1 MTPRM
6 TPNPTTITVRR
17 CRLAA
22 AAVLAI
28 LPVLAGQARAACFT
42 DPAGRPLQ
50 LAPAARFAPPSADSA
65 QPGQSSQS
73 AKPGAITGMWLTEFL
88 LGQGPDRFDQG
99 FQVFHADGTEVM
111 LSNGLPPALGNVCLG
126 VWDQSAR
133 RIRLRHV
140 AWNWDA
146 EGRLTGTF
154 ILLASLRLDHR
165 GRVFDGTWS
174 ADSYDLSNT
183 VIPELH
189 AEGVVRGS
197 RVPVD

>member
-1 MTPRM
+1 MTPR
-6 TPNPTTITVRR
+6 PTIITTTTRR
-17 CRLAA
+17 RLVAA
-22 AAVLAI
+22 ALLAI
-28 LPVLAGQARAACFT
+28 LPAFAGQARAACFT
-42 DPAGRPLQ
+42 EPGGRPLQ
-50 LAPAARFAPPSADSA
+50 LAQTARFAPQPADTTQSGPSSV
-65 QPGQSSQS
+65 S

-111 LSNGLPPALGNVCLG
+111 LSNGLPPSLGNVCLG
-126 VWDQSAR
+126 VWDQSGR

-154 ILLASLRLDHR
+154 IMLASLRVDHR
-165 GRVFDGTWS
+165 GKVFDGTWS

-189 AEGVVRGS
+189 AEGVVRGT
-197 RVPVD
+197 RILVD

>member
-1 MTPRM
+1 MTPRPS
-6 TPNPTTITVRR
+6 TITTIAWRR
-17 CRLAA
+17 FAA

-28 LPVLAGQARAACFT
+28 LPVCAGQARAACFT
-42 DPAGRPLQ
+42 EPGGRQ
-50 LAPAARFAPPSADSA
+50 LPPSARFTAQSA
-65 QPGQSSQS
+65 EPTLLPQSPAS

-99 FQVFHADGTEVM
+99 FQIFHADGTEVM

-126 VWDQSAR
+126 VWDQSGR

-165 GRVFDGTWS
+165 GKAFDGTWS
-174 ADSYDLSNT
+174 ADSYDLSNN

-189 AEGVVRGS
+189 AEGVVRGT
-197 RVPVD
+197 RIPVD

>member
-1 MTPRM
+1 MTPR
-6 TPNPTTITVRR
+6 TAFTTTRSR
-17 CRLAA
+17 FAA
-22 AAVLAI
+22 AALLAI
-28 LPVLAGQARAACFT
+28 LPVFAGHARAACFT
-42 DPAGRPLQ
+42 EPGGRPPQ
-50 LAPAARFAPPSADSA
+50 LAPAARFAPQSADPTLIA
-65 QPGQSSQS
+65 QSSHS

-126 VWDQSAR
+126 VWDQSGR

-146 EGRLTGTF
+146 EGRLTGSF

-165 GRVFDGTWS
+165 GKAFEGTWS
-174 ADSYDLSNT
+174 ADSYDLSNN

-189 AEGVVRGS
+189 AEGVVRG
-197 RVPVD
+197 RRIPVD